1 VLHISRE
8 GRKQGMLKSYKFES
22 RRILLQDV
30 EVSAS
35 KVPFQIAQP
44 SADAISLRSPAAFA
58 VKLARETHATR
69 SMMYL
74 WTGEIADELQGYHII
89 GTGEKGVF
97 QIPANIT
104 KHYPAALHVRLF
116 GMNANG
122 KVYSLDR
129 TYQLTQ

>member
-1 VLHISRE
+1 LE
-8 GRKQGMLKSYKFES
+8 
-22 RRILLQDV
+22 DV